1 MNSPKTARLAV
12 VAAALFLV
20 AACSQPSDQGGAELA
35 LCDSLAAFDASVQ
48 AIADLDPQAS
58 SVEDAQAAADAAQ
71 TAWDQVKTD
80 AAAVSSADD
89 AALESAWNDLA
100 QTIGDLPSDAPI
112 ADNWDTVQSGIDNV
126 QSVFVEMH
134 DGLGCPSVR

>member
-1 MNSPKTARLAV
+1 MRRFVSPPIL
-12 VAAALFLV
+12 AAAAILLLV
-20 AACSQPSDQGGAELA
+20 AACTPASDQGNAELA
-35 LCDSLAAFDASVQ
+35 LCDSLAAFDTSVQ
-48 AIADLDPQAS
+48 AIANLDPQAS

-80 AAAVSSADD
+80 TAAVSSADD

-100 QTIGDLPSDAPI
+100 QTIGDLPTDAPI
-112 ADNWDTVQSGIDNV
+112 ADNWATVQSGIDNV
-126 QSVFVEMH
+126 ESVFVEMH

>member
-12 VAAALFLV
+12 VAAVLFLV

-35 LCDSLAAFDASVQ
+35 LCDSRLTSVQ
-48 AIADLDPQAS
+48 AIADPIRRRFGGGRPS
-58 SVEDAQAAADAAQ
+58 ADAAQ
-71 TAWDQVKTD
+71 TAWDQVAAD

-89 AALESAWNDLA
+89 AALASAWNDLA
-100 QTIGDLPSDAPI
+100 QTINDLPTDAPI
-112 ADNWDTVQSGIDNV
+112 ADNWATVQSGIDNV